1 LGQNS
6 FRLCLHRKTGK
17 KEENESH
24 MDLVFVISTT
34 MCLSAL
40 LLAGMWR
47 KLPLFT
53 IATLASLLLELS
65 YQPYSAGWLKS
76 WYPWLVTPLL
86 ACRSLAVAEA
96 FVVSSHGFRH
106 RRMIAAAALFLA
118 LLFAAVIA
126 WRFASADVL
135 HSAIQ
140 ARRVVV
146 VGLSAFLGVYMLLM
160 WSVGYKR
167 SGVFDLHVLLMF
179 LLCSVMGATSVMR
192 MARLLESWQA
202 ANDASYA
209 ACSMVYLTW
218 VVAFWTQGRQLDPPL
233 LETHSTAG

>member
-1 LGQNS
+1 
-6 FRLCLHRKTGK
+6 
-17 KEENESH
+17 

-34 MCLSAL
+34 ACLAAL

-53 IATLASLLLELS
+53 IATLASLLFELS

-86 ACRSLAVAEA
+86 ACRALSVAEA
-96 FVVSSHGFRH
+96 FWISSTGFRQ
-106 RRMIAAAALFLA
+106 RRLIAASALFLA
-118 LLFAAVIA
+118 LMFAAVIA
-126 WRFASADVL
+126 WRFAATDVL

-140 ARRVVV
+140 MRRVVA
-146 VGLSAFLGVYMLLM
+146 VGLAAFLGVYMLLM
-160 WSVGYKR
+160 WSVCYQR
-167 SGVFDLHVLLMF
+167 SGLLDLHVLLMF

-192 MARLLESWQA
+192 MARLLDSWQA

-209 ACSMVYLTW
+209 ACSLVYITW
-218 VVAFWTQGRQLDPPL
+218 AVAFAIPEHPLEPPL
-233 LETHSTAG
+233 LGSHSTVG